1 MTTQGKDRPHA
12 NSSHSSNARSGSP
25 IRDDYRASEGQF
37 YTQPASSIRSRSSA
51 RPFAEQLDAD
61 EYARI
66 RERSDSLL
74 RDDPYRGSRHSVIYP
89 QNSRHGSSVVDY
101 GDEGYQYTNAGELA
115 RYDLETDNV
124 ARPRRRESVDR
135 GYYRP
140 NIGYNTDP
148 RSSNLDGNY
157 NMNTSRAYDTRTG
170 PPPTTRGFDRLPREY
185 YEASRDV
192 PPAAPAPPDPIA
204 APQVE
209 VAGGVA
215 GSVAGSATDG
225 RRARPVSLYQ
235 EGPARS
241 SHYDDYYR
249 SREDERNMRELRDRE
264 QESERLYETPYFH
277 DDSVTTRGFGIRTEP
292 AEDLNDRRERRR
304 EYRAE
309 EPKKRSDDDLIRDG
323 ELERE
328 ERRRNRRESRDGRRE
343 RRESKR
349 GSDDEE
355 KERSRFRD
363 KMAAGLGIAATAMGL
378 APPGAKDDDK
388 KEKESKRRRGSD
400 EDRDKRKDTDD
411 YDRPRASD
419 RSRSRHRD
427 YDHRDGKDE
436 SDAKERKRRDP
447 ESRKNGEVVNS
458 SSESD
463 EAKKTSRRNRASIAF
478 DPNDTSDLKQ
488 IREQL
493 ATMKTGDK
501 ENDKEKVIVEAPPL
515 TRSPSPIKDVSAKPA
530 YKDPLPPQIETRG
543 REPVVPTLEE
553 REKQVRVVS
562 PPRDKKE
569 DKPIKGILKQ
579 PKVSFPEEPNP
590 VREGVAPHKED
601 KKIKDAPPGAKW
613 TKISRKIV
621 NPEALSIGKERYEVR
636 DDFVIVLRVLS
647 KEEIQ
652 TYAAATQVLRG
663 KYPNH
668 TRSSKIS

>member
-12 NSSHSSNARSGSP
+12 GSSQSSNIRSNSP
-25 IRDDYRASEGQF
+25 IRDDYRSSEGQF

-51 RPFAEQLDAD
+51 RPFSEQVDAD
-61 EYARI
+61 EYTRL

-89 QNSRHGSSVVDY
+89 QHSRHGSSIVDY

-115 RYDLETDNV
+115 RYDLDNSSTSTS
-124 ARPRRRESVDR
+124 RPRRRESVDR

-140 NIGYNTDP
+140 NVAYNADP
-148 RSSNLDGNY
+148 RSSNPDGSY
-157 NMNTSRAYDTRTG
+157 NMNTSRVYDSRTG
-170 PPPTTRGFDRLPREY
+170 PPTTTRGYDRLPREY
-185 YEASRDV
+185 YEPPRDV
-192 PPAAPAPPDPIA
+192 PPAAPAPPEPTVVV

-209 VAGGVA
+209 VAG
-215 GSVAGSATDG
+215 STTEG

-235 EGPARS
+235 EGPVRS

-264 QESERLYETPYFH
+264 QESERAYDAPHFH
-277 DDSVTTRGFGIRTEP
+277 DNSVSTRGFGIRTEQP
-292 AEDLNDRRERRR
+292 TEDLDDRRERRR

-309 EPKKRSDDDLIRDG
+309 EPKKRSDDELIQNP

-328 ERRRNRRESRDGRRE
+328 ERRRSQREPKDGRRE

-349 GSDDEE
+349 GSDDDE

-378 APPGAKDDDK
+378 APPAAKDDDK
-388 KEKESKRRRGSD
+388 RERERESRRRRGSD
-400 EDRDKRKDTDD
+400 EDREKRKDADD
-411 YDRPRASD
+411 YERPRASD

-427 YDHRDGKDE
+427 YDRRDSKDD
-436 SDAKERKRRDP
+436 SDTKERKRRDP
-447 ESRKNGEVVNS
+447 DSRKNGEAVNS
-458 SSESD
+458 ASESD
-463 EAKKTSRRNRASIAF
+463 EAKKTARRLRAFTAF

-493 ATMKTGDK
+493 ATMKTDDK
-501 ENDKEKVIVEAPPL
+501 EDEKDKVAVVETAR
-515 TRSPSPIKDVSAKPA
+515 TRSTSPVKNSSVKGILKDSPPPPPA
-530 YKDPLPPQIETRG
+530 QDEVRG
-543 REPVVPTLEE
+543 RDLIIPTLEE

-562 PPRDKKE
+562 PPREKKE
-569 DKPIKGILKQ
+569 DKPIRGILKQ

-590 VREGVAPHKED
+590 IREGVAPHKED
-601 KKIKDAPPGAKW
+601 KKMQDTPPGAKW

-621 NPEALSIGKERYEVR
+621 NPEALTIGKERYEIR

-663 KYPNH
+663 K
-668 TRSSKIS
+668 SI